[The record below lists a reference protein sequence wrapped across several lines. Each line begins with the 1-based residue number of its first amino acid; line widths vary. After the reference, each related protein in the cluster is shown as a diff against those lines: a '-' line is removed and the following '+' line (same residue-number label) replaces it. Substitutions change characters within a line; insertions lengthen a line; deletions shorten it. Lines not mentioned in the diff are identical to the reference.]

1 MTPEAAQAIENSV
14 TAICCTAIAIAWIKY
29 VFKS

>member
-14 TAICCTAIAIAWIKY
+14 TAICCTAIAYLWTST
-29 VFKS
+29 KS